1 MFGYIR
7 PCRAELK
14 MKEYDYYKSVY
25 CGLCHAEK
33 HLARSLRY
41 TLSYDLVT
49 LALLRIG
56 VSAEC
61 SVFKMKK
68 CPVHP
73 VKGCL
78 CTVESASL
86 DYAASVAAIL
96 VYHKLLDDI
105 ADERG
110 LRRLFAK
117 WMLRSAKKAM
127 AASPLPDLAEG
138 VKGEL
143 MRLSALEKAKAD
155 SVYEGADSFGRLLS
169 FVFAYGIA
177 EGEKADPL
185 EKLGFHMGR
194 VIYILDAYADRK
206 DDEKEGKYNPFLLTG
221 EDTDSKEFTE
231 RLSTALD
238 WEISHSLAALDAL
251 GIADGGV
258 YAILH
263 NIIAFGLPDVIK
275 GVVSEKKSIPKKKR
289 SFEKRKGIL

>member
-86 DYAASVAAIL
+86 DYTASAAAIL

-110 LRRLFAK
+110 LRRFGAK

-127 AASPLPDLAEG
+127 AASPLPDLADA
-138 VKGEL
+138 VKEEL
-143 MRLSALEKAKAD
+143 ARLSALERAKAD
-155 SVYEGADSFGRLLS
+155 SVYDGADSFGRLLS
-169 FVFAYGIA
+169 LVFAYGIA
-177 EGEKADPL
+177 EREKAEAL
-185 EKLGFHMGR
+185 EKLGFYMGR

-206 DDEKEGKYNPFLLTG
+206 EDEKEGKYNPFLLTG
-221 EDTDSKEFTE
+221 EDTDGKEFTD
-231 RLSTALD
+231 RLSAALG
-238 WEISHSLAALDAL
+238 WEISHSLTALDSL
-251 GIADGGV
+251 DVADRGV

-275 GVVSEKKSIPKKKR
+275 AVIDEKKPMPKNKR
-289 SFEKRKGIL
+289 SSEKRKGIL